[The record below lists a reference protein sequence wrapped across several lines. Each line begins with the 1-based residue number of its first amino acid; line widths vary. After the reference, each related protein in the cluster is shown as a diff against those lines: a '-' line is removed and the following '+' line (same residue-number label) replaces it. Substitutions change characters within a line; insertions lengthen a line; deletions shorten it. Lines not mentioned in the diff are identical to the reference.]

1 VLSVRG
7 WTLAA
12 GLYYLHIVRDL
23 LSSIIIVLTPMY
35 VIQYFSH
42 ICSSSVIIIIS
53 LTIRV
58 IEEV

>member
-1 VLSVRG
+1 M
-7 WTLAA
+7 AA
-12 GLYYLHIVRDL
+12 GLHYLHIVRDL